1 MLVETFL
8 KIYYKQ
14 QKTIEI
20 NQKINYNIVKFR
32 KEFFKMKNFKKIVS
46 TILAAI
52 MMVSAFACMPAT
64 AAESTEVKE
73 GKIYFEVPDDWT
85 DIKNV
90 FCHIWAV
97 DGSGKWP
104 AWAAKAERADL
115 VEGNLYSYDIS
126 KLPTALDSSK
136 GVAYAI
142 IFAAKKTDN
151 TQIQTYNTLMS
162 TDCIGDTVYCTGV
175 VFENP
180 EDSEQVCIE
189 SAWRNHPELG
199 AEKKITSSG
208 KIVGKAHAEGG
219 SDATMLATY
228 IVAYVD
234 DDAKLEKVPSLM
246 AELKLTADEVYAA
259 CVARYDANG
268 DEEKDVKLAKIKT
281 LLDSVPVSTPDDPKP
296 TEPVPTEPNPTE
308 PSATVLGDVDGD
320 GDVKIKDVTMIQ
332 RAAAFI
338 VELTETQ
345 AKAADVNA
353 DTKVNVNDA
362 TAIQRYVAGI
372 DTGFAI
378 GK

>member
-1 MLVETFL
+1 
-8 KIYYKQ
+8 
-14 QKTIEI
+14 
-20 NQKINYNIVKFR
+20 
-32 KEFFKMKNFKKIVS
+32 MKNFKKIVS

-104 AWAAKAERADL
+104 AWAAKAERADH

-126 KLPTALDSSK
+126 KLPTALDTSK
-136 GVAYAI
+136 GVGYAI

-151 TQIQTYNTLMS
+151 SQIQTYNTLMS

-180 EDSEQVCIE
+180 EDSQQVCIE
-189 SAWRNHPELG
+189 AAWRNHPELG

-208 KIVGKAHAEGG
+208 KIVGKSHAEGG
-219 SDATMLATY
+219 SDAMMLATY

-234 DDAKLEKVPSLM
+234 DDAKLEKVPALM

-259 CVARYDANG
+259 CVARFDANG
-268 DEEKDVKLAKIKT
+268 DEEKDVKLAKIKV
-281 LLDSVPVSTPDDPKP
+281 LLDSITVSTPDQPST
-296 TEPVPTEPNPTE
+296 TEPVTPTE

-338 VELTETQ
+338 VELTEAQT
-345 AKAADVNA
+345 KAADVNA

-372 DTGFAI
+372 DTGLEI

>member
-1 MLVETFL
+1 
-8 KIYYKQ
+8 
-14 QKTIEI
+14 
-20 NQKINYNIVKFR
+20 
-32 KEFFKMKNFKKIVS
+32 MKNFKKIVS

-64 AAESTEVKE
+64 AAESTEVTE
-73 GKIYFEVPDDWT
+73 GKIYFELPDDWT

-126 KLPTALDSSK
+126 KLPTALDTSK
-136 GVAYAI
+136 GVAYAV

-180 EDSEQVCIE
+180 EDSQQVCIE

-208 KIVGKAHAEGG
+208 KIVGKSHAEGG
-219 SDATMLATY
+219 SDAMMMATY

-234 DDAKLEKVPSLM
+234 DDAKLEKVPALM
-246 AELKLTADEVYAA
+246 AELSLTADEVYAA

-268 DEEKDVKLAKIKT
+268 DEEKDVKLAKIKV
-281 LLDSVPVSTPDDPKP
+281 LLDSITVSTPDQPKP
-296 TEPVPTEPNPTE
+296 TEPSTPDE
-308 PSATVLGDVDGD
+308 PSETVLGDVDGD

-338 VELTETQ
+338 VELTEAQT
-345 AKAADVNA
+345 KAADVNA
-353 DTKVNVNDA
+353 DSKVNVNDA

-372 DTGFAI
+372 DTGLAI

>member
-1 MLVETFL
+1 
-8 KIYYKQ
+8 
-14 QKTIEI
+14 
-20 NQKINYNIVKFR
+20 
-32 KEFFKMKNFKKIVS
+32 MKNFKKIVS

-136 GVAYAI
+136 GVGYAV

-180 EDSEQVCIE
+180 EDSAQVCIE

-234 DDAKLEKVPSLM
+234 DDAKLEKVPALM

-259 CVARYDANG
+259 CVARYNANG

-281 LLDSVPVSTPDDPKP
+281 LLDSISATPEEPTTPEEPASPDEPVS
-296 TEPVPTEPNPTE
+296 EG
-308 PSATVLGDVDGD
+308 VLGDVDGD

-332 RAAAFI
+332 RAAASI
-338 VELTETQ
+338 VELTEAQ

-362 TAIQRYVAGI
+362 TAIQKYVAGI